1 MIDPGLDG
9 VAGAAE
15 IQRLVLTEYITI
27 LQQPGS
33 EQITRRISS
42 DSILVDGLLTLLEV
56 AMVRAISNLTY
67 HYVELK
73 GIEVARRLALSQPRP
88 LSPL

>member
-1 MIDPGLDG
+1 VVLLALPRYSGH
-9 VAGAAE
+9 
-15 IQRLVLTEYITI
+15 VLTEYITI

-33 EQITRRISS
+33 EQITRCISS
-42 DSILVDGLLTLLEV
+42 GSILVDGLLTLLEV

-73 GIEVARRLALSQPRP
+73 GVEVGCRLARSQPRP
-88 LSPL
+88 LSPV